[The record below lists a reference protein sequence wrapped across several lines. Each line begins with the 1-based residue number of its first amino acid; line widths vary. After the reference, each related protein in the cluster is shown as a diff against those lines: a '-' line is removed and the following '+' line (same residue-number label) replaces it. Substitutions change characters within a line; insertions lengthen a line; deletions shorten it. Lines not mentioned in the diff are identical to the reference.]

1 MVTKTLTFAISTPI
15 TVLGVL
21 VQGLWLFTLTM
32 RLRAVPGWPR
42 WVLRLGLF
50 IPVAQAIGAAFV
62 GISLGFGWGSV
73 PQVAIMAIGLVA
85 GVPAWAAWP
94 VWFLLVGRFLA
105 GAHHSK
111 VVDVLDYQAGIR
123 ALCYVLAPLVSAEVI
138 LVALMYAIEI
148 PKGNTALFGPLS
160 DIAGLVVGFLIAP
173 LIWALSRPT
182 LTSLPGRVL
191 TWAVIGVSIAAATG
205 TALMI
210 VDVVAFGVS
219 TGISVASYLLQT
231 VWLLLLS
238 GRWSSLRVENGL
250 VRLSRLIVWASLVG
264 AALAGTSLAFGW
276 GTAPQVAI
284 MIIGLVPGVAA
295 YASWPAWFTL
305 LGRNLRLSS
314 AGRRF

>member
-1 MVTKTLTFAISTPI
+1 
-15 TVLGVL
+15 
-21 VQGLWLFTLTM
+21 
-32 RLRAVPGWPR
+32 
-42 WVLRLGLF
+42 
-50 IPVAQAIGAAFV
+50 
-62 GISLGFGWGSV
+62 
-73 PQVAIMAIGLVA
+73 
-85 GVPAWAAWP
+85 
-94 VWFLLVGRFLA
+94 
-105 GAHHSK
+105 
-111 VVDVLDYQAGIR
+111 
-123 ALCYVLAPLVSAEVI
+123 
-138 LVALMYAIEI
+138 MYAIEI
-148 PKGNTALFGPLS
+148 PSGNTPLFGPLS

-173 LIWALSRPT
+173 LIWALSWPT

-276 GTAPQVAI
+276 GTAPQIAI

-314 AGRRF
+314 AGRGF

>member
-1 MVTKTLTFAISTPI
+1 
-15 TVLGVL
+15 
-21 VQGLWLFTLTM
+21 M

-42 WVLRLGLF
+42 WGLRLGLF

-85 GVPAWAAWP
+85 AVPAWAAWP

-105 GAHHSK
+105 GADHST
-111 VVDVLDYQAGIR
+111 VADVLDYQAGIR

-148 PKGNTALFGPLS
+148 PTGNTPLFGPLS
-160 DIAGLVVGFLIAP
+160 DIAGLLVGFLIAP

-191 TWAVIGVSIAAATG
+191 TRAVIGVSIVAAIG

-210 VDVVAFGVS
+210 VDVAPFGVS
-219 TGISVASYLLQT
+219 TGISVASYLLLT
-231 VWLLLLS
+231 VWLLVLAR
-238 GRWSSLRVENGL
+238 RWSSLGVANSL
-250 VRLSRLIVWASLVG
+250 VRLSMLIAYAGLVG
-264 AALAGTSLAFGW
+264 AAVAGSSLAFGW

-284 MIIGLVPGVAA
+284 MIIGLVPGIAA

-305 LGRNLRLSS
+305 LGRNLRPSS
-314 AGRRF
+314 AGDGPES